1 MKKTILILMLLS
13 LVLCLGAQQSEQIKP
28 KKTVTATKKKMNY
41 ELEYINLNGLYKNL
55 QTREHNLRIKW
66 QQLDNKHQA
75 LIKSSQTNKSEVVAL
90 KKTNVRLRAERKD
103 YRVKWEA
110 LQTKHNGFQGKYQK
124 LRAENNLL
132 KKENARLKAELE
144 EYKPKKK
151 TVKKTVTKG

>member
-1 MKKTILILMLLS
+1 MKKTIIFLMLLS
-13 LVLCLGAQQSEQIKP
+13 LVLCLGAQQSEQIKQ
-28 KKTVTATKKKMNY
+28 KKTVTATKKKVNY
-41 ELEYINLNGLYKNL
+41 ELEYNNLNGLFKNL

-66 QQLDNKHQA
+66 QQLDKKHQA
-75 LIKSSQTNKSEVVAL
+75 LMKSTETNKSEVDAL

-124 LRAENNLL
+124 LRAENNAL
-132 KKENARLKAELE
+132 KKENARLRAELE

-151 TVKKTVTKG
+151 AVKKTISKG